1 MIDFWQSLDNEIPV
15 LNDLRF
21 RSLDGDVAL
30 NQSESKQHSSTGRL
44 PNNLTNNIYPY
55 GNVPFNLLQQQIPAD
70 IKVGGGNGAGTGTT
84 NKRPSFHQWPLV
96 GNLFSNHGRS
106 RFKSG
111 GSGRKY
117 EPQGQLTPPGEVL
130 SKDSQR
136 PQRPFSRIRSKTNQP
151 TGIMTAED
159 QHKVEYY
166 LLRQQQLHWQQQ
178 QLHQANRLVPAVR
191 SWIPQRQVAP
201 PPPPQW
207 RPDASAD
214 PEVTRYPI
222 NNKPVVNQPPV
233 IRNQPPITPPLRS
246 SINTELTVGGS
257 TANMATTNVMSSSTT
272 TTVNSPVTLTTM
284 TISNTLVNVQDR
296 QPEIES
302 HSVTGQTDSSAT
314 TTESI
319 SDAAILATTLLTA
332 AMTPSANRQMN
343 ESMATNET
351 TVDQEDLPSNVKA
364 VVLSDDTIDSS
375 STTTL
380 LTIEEN
386 QPEPLV
392 IGVKRPNDPPFSYAN
407 VRTATSNSRSNSH
420 QWRYIPINAVD
431 RQSRQLTAQYYA
443 DSIFKT
449 TAPDFG
455 RHWFLRIYRRQSK
468 RFVMTNRNGPNLY
481 HSNIFL
487 RRFYKW
493 IWATDL
499 FLFHR
504 TDTFL
509 LFSGLYTHRYGNLRF
524 DQYLFD
530 QLFVKRSA

>member
-1 MIDFWQSLDNEIPV
+1 M
-15 LNDLRF
+15 LNDIRF
-21 RSLDGDVAL
+21 RSLDGDISL
-30 NQSESKQHSSTGRL
+30 NQSESKQQSPAGRL

-70 IKVGGGNGAGTGTT
+70 IKVGGGNGAAIGTA

-130 SKDSQR
+130 SNKDSQR
-136 PQRPFSRIRSKTNQP
+136 PQRPFSRIRSKNNQP
-151 TGIMTAED
+151 AGIMTAED

-222 NNKPVVNQPPV
+222 NNNKPVVNQPLI
-233 IRNQPPITPPLRS
+233 IRNQPQITPPLRS

-257 TANMATTNVMSSSTT
+257 TANMATTTNVMSPSTM
-272 TTVNSPVTLTTM
+272 TTVSSPVTLTTM

-302 HSVTGQTDSSAT
+302 HISVTGQTDPSAT

-343 ESMATNET
+343 ESLVAAANET
-351 TVDQEDLPSNVKA
+351 TVDPEDLPSNVKA
-364 VVLSDDTIDSS
+364 VLLSDDTIDSS

-449 TAPDFG
+449 TAPDFV
-455 RHWFLRIYRRQSK
+455 RL
-468 RFVMTNRNGPNLY
+468 
-481 HSNIFL
+481 
-487 RRFYKW
+487 
-493 IWATDL
+493 
-499 FLFHR
+499 
-504 TDTFL
+504 
-509 LFSGLYTHRYGNLRF
+509 
-524 DQYLFD
+524 
-530 QLFVKRSA
+530 